1 MKKAYVLPGLLVVVA
16 ALLFS
21 WPRAWGQVGN
31 VGGLTREA
39 CVVPTVTS
47 GSAYASGNSMG
58 GLLQLNPAWRTSI
71 QGAPDSGGIVQS
83 IRVSFKDVQTAA
95 FKVYQFTAN
104 PSNTTWTD
112 KVTPAINAADVF
124 TVRPPISLATGD
136 SGLGT
141 MTVYGSDA
149 VARAHVGSGTIDY
162 WVVVT
167 TGTPTLATTTD
178 MQFCVTYL
186 LD

>member
-1 MKKAYVLPGLLVVVA
+1 MKKFLPILVV
-16 ALLFS
+16 ALSFS
-21 WPRAWGQVGN
+21 EVWGQGVGT

-47 GSAYASGNSMG
+47 GSAYASGNNVG
-58 GLLQLNPAWRTSI
+58 GLLQLNPAWRTSA
-71 QGAPDSGGIVQS
+71 QGAPDQGGVVQS
-83 IRVSFKDVQTAA
+83 IRLNFKSGQTAP
-95 FKVYQFTAN
+95 FKAYQFVTN

-112 KVTPAINAADVF
+112 HTTIVMATADDF
-124 TVRPPISLATGD
+124 SVRPPIALTTGD

-149 VARAHVGSGTIDY
+149 VARAHVGVGTIDY
-162 WVVVT
+162 WVLVT
-167 TGTPTLATTTD
+167 TGTPTLASVGD